1 MNQLRSNGND
11 NDSWWSKIKTATK
24 KAIETG
30 ALSPIPT
37 KSQIIEQSNIPF
49 VVRIIDN
56 LARKEKA
63 TKKQKKDKNFNPFL
77 PYDENLYVGD
87 ITPSHVAILNKFN
100 VVDHHLLIVTRE
112 FESQDDVLNI
122 DDFSALWSVLSE
134 MDGLA
139 FYNGG
144 KSAGSSQPH
153 KHLQL
158 VPYPLADGVKTA
170 PIDNLILSN
179 KKNEEIITL
188 LEFPFV
194 HKVAFLPSDENL
206 SIDDLAQVSC
216 ELYLQL
222 LKLVGI
228 SIEENKPSQHYNLLV
243 TKEWMTI
250 VPRSQESFANIP
262 VNSLGFSGTFLVK
275 NQEGLDKFKVYQP
288 LDILKEVGVKIKVP

>member
-194 HKVAFLPSDENL
+194 HKVVFLPSDKNL

-222 LKLVGI
+222 LKLVDI
-228 SIEENKPSQHYNLLV
+228 SIEDNKLS
-243 TKEWMTI
+243 
-250 VPRSQESFANIP
+250 
-262 VNSLGFSGTFLVK
+262 
-275 NQEGLDKFKVYQP
+275 
-288 LDILKEVGVKIKVP
+288 